1 MDENN
6 FPDIFNEPEPKNP
19 QPQTKKIF
27 VRSNS
32 DVIIAGVCSGIAKYI
47 NTEPALIRIL
57 AMLTLL
63 FGGWSIAFYLLIAAL
78 TPVEDKMADLT
89 LDETLKQKRTNYKTV
104 LSGSMILTGIYF
116 GFKSIGYFS
125 SERLFVLPN
134 NFILPLAAIIIGVL
148 ILTNR
153 FQTKEHS
160 ENHKKYFYKSHKD
173 KRLFGVCGGIAEY
186 TEIDSILI
194 RTVFF
199 ISTLLTLGIWAI
211 VYFILALSSENEK
224 IINDINT

>member
-1 MDENN
+1 MDETK
-6 FPDIFNEPEPKNP
+6 FPDIFNEPEPSNP
-19 QPQTKKIF
+19 QPPIKKIF

-32 DVIIAGVCSGIAKYI
+32 DVIIAGVCSGIAKYT

-63 FGGWSIAFYLLIAAL
+63 FGGWSVAVYLIIAAL
-78 TPVEDKMADLT
+78 TPVENNKVDLT
-89 LDETLKQKRTNYKTV
+89 SDEILQQKRINYKTI

-134 NFILPLAAIIIGVL
+134 NFILPLVAIIIGVL

-153 FQTKEHS
+153 LQTKKHPG
-160 ENHKKYFYKSHKD
+160 NHKKYFHKSHKD
-173 KRLFGVCGGIAEY
+173 KRLLGVCGGIAEY
-186 TEIDSILI
+186 TEIDSTLI

-199 ISTLLTLGIWAI
+199 ISTLLTLGIWAV